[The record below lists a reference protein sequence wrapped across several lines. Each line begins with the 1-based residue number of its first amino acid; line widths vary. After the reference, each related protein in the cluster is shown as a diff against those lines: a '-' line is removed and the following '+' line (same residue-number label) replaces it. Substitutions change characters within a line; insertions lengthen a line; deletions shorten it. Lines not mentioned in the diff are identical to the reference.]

1 MADLKNYYLGLDIG
15 TDSVGYAVTDEDYN
29 LLKFRG
35 EPMWGTHLF
44 EAANQASERRAFRT
58 ARRRLDRRQHRV
70 KLLQELFAV
79 EIGKLDP
86 RFFLRQA
93 ESALYPED
101 KAERNALFNDADF
114 TDADYHERYPTIHHL
129 IHELM
134 TSDAPHDVRLVY
146 LACAWLV
153 AHRGHF
159 LSNIGTDNIE
169 AVTDFSAVY
178 QDFRDYLIQ
187 QGFAIP
193 WPEAAVSGIENA
205 MKLEAGVTKK
215 AKALAAACFGNRKPP
230 KGGDEDA
237 INCDAL
243 FRAMAGGKVTAE
255 DLFNKPAYAELEN
268 KSFSLDMDDET
279 LERLY
284 AELDEDAEYV
294 RRIKAIYDWSLLVRV
309 LDAGEDGGPHTL
321 SRAKIRV
328 YEQHQSDLRWL
339 KAVIRKY
346 APGQYEAVFRDDTPA
361 NYVAYTGHGD
371 GEKTKRVNQELFCKF
386 LRGILKGVQPDEA
399 DAAEFNAALARI
411 EDNTFMPK
419 QKNGDNR
426 VIPHQLYWY
435 ELDAL
440 LRRAEGYLP
449 FLAEAD
455 ESGITVSEKI
465 RSVFLFRVPYYV
477 GPLGHEGDERN
488 HWVVRKPGRILPWN
502 FDEMVDR
509 DASEQA
515 FIKNLI
521 GSCTYLPGE
530 KVLPRESMLYHRFSV
545 LNEINKIKVNGTPI
559 TVAQKQ
565 AIYDGLFARQPK
577 VTQKR
582 LRDFM
587 IAGGMMGREDELT
600 GVDAQIKSN
609 LKPNHDFKRLLDS
622 GALTEADAEA
632 IIEHRTFTEDKS
644 RFRRWLI
651 AEYPALPEAD
661 IRYICS
667 LSYRDFGRLS
677 RRLLA
682 ELEGIDYRT
691 GEITTVIRALWETND
706 NLMEILQSDRYN
718 FKKVVEEEQQRFYQE
733 HPQSIA
739 ERLQEMYVP
748 AAVRRPVLRALEVV
762 KEVVK
767 ARGYAPER
775 FFIEVTRGA
784 TPEQKGKRTLTRK
797 SQLMALYAQCRDED
811 VAPLRAQL
819 EAMGEAADA
828 RLQSERLY
836 LYYLQLGRCM
846 YTGKPIDLD
855 RLMNDK
861 LYDVDHIYPQSLV
874 KDDSIQNNKALV
886 ISEENGR
893 KGNGLVRPEV
903 QRAMRPFW
911 EHLKSLG
918 LVNDE
923 KLRRLTRVSPFTADE
938 KWGFISRQLTETS
951 QSTKAVATLLN
962 QLYPDSEIVYVKAR
976 LASDFRQEFDRIKSR
991 DFNDLHHAKDAY
1003 LNIVVGNVYHE
1014 RFSKSWFNPDMEYT
1028 LNMKPMFTRPVV
1040 CRGKTVWGGA
1050 PMLERVKATLLRNNA
1065 HFTRYA
1071 FRRQGGLFDQQPVK
1085 KGPGLV
1091 PLKQGLD
1098 TEKYG
1103 GYNKAAIS
1111 FFALAAF
1118 TAGKKRDV
1126 MFLPVE
1132 LRIADAYLADPD
1144 FRQRYALE
1152 KIAKIT
1158 GKPVQRVEFP
1168 MGDRIIRINTVLSL
1182 DGFRACITGNSS
1194 YGSKIVVSGQISF
1207 SADYEIER
1215 YIKRLRSLVDKLS
1228 NNPRYVFSTV
1238 TNKVTKEENQRLYDL
1253 YLYKLQ
1259 NTIYSRRPNH
1269 PLEAAQKGRNKFLKL
1284 TEVEQASVLLSLH
1297 TVFGRLAGGTDLSL
1311 IGGVKKA
1318 AASQKSAYLSNWQKV
1333 NSDVRIIDQSATG
1346 LWETRSRNLLE
1357 LL

>member
-1 MADLKNYYLGLDIG
+1 MADLKKYYLGLDIG
-15 TDSVGYAVTDEDYN
+15 TDSVGYAVTDENYN

-86 RFFLRQA
+86 RFFIRQA

-101 KAERNALFNDADF
+101 KAERYALFNDSGY
-114 TDADYHERYPTIHHL
+114 TDADYHRDYPTIHHL
-129 IHELM
+129 IDELM
-134 TSDAPHDVRLVY
+134 NSDAPHDVRLVY

-178 QDFRDYLIQ
+178 QDFSDYLIRE
-187 QGFAIP
+187 GYVIP
-193 WPEAAVSGIENA
+193 WPEEAVPAIESA

-215 AKALAAACFGNRKPP
+215 SKVLAAACFGNRKPP

-243 FRAMAGGKVTAE
+243 FRALAGGKVSAE
-255 DLFNKPAYAELEN
+255 DLFNEPAYAELEN

-284 AELDEDAEYV
+284 AELDEDAEFV

-328 YEQHQSDLRWL
+328 YEQHQRDLQWL
-339 KAVIRKY
+339 KAVVRKY
-346 APGQYEAVFRDDTPA
+346 VPGQFDAVFRDDTPA

-371 GEKTKRVNQELFCKF
+371 SEKTKRVNQELFCKF
-386 LRGILKGVQPDEA
+386 LRGVLKSVKPDEA
-399 DAAEFNAALARI
+399 DAAEFSAALARI

-435 ELDAL
+435 ELDAM
-440 LRRAEGYLP
+440 LRRVESYLP
-449 FLAEAD
+449 FLSQAD
-455 ESGITVSEKI
+455 ENGLTVSDKI

-477 GPLGHEGDERN
+477 GPLGREGDRRN
-488 HWVVRKPGRILPWN
+488 HWIVRKPGRILPWN
-502 FDEMVDR
+502 FDELVDR
-509 DASEQA
+509 DASEQE
-515 FIKNLI
+515 FIRRMTNR
-521 GSCTYLPGE
+521 CTYLPGE
-530 KVLPRESMLYHRFSV
+530 DVLPRESMLYHRFTV
-545 LNEINKIKVNGTPI
+545 LNEINNIKVNGAPI
-559 TVAQKQ
+559 TVGQKQ
-565 AIYDGLFARQPK
+565 AIYDELFARHPK

-609 LKPNHDFKRLLDS
+609 LKPIHDFKRLMDS

-632 IIEHRTFTEDKS
+632 IIERRTFTEDKS
-644 RFRRWLI
+644 RFRRWLT
-651 AEYPALPEAD
+651 AAYPALPEAD

-718 FKKVVEEEQQRFYQE
+718 FKEIVEKEQRQHYQE

-748 AAVRRPVLRALEVV
+748 AAVRRPVLRALDVV

-767 ARGYAPER
+767 AKGYAPER

-784 TPEQKGKRTLTRK
+784 MPEQKGKRTLTRK

-923 KLRRLTRVSPFTADE
+923 KLRRLTRVAPFTADE
-938 KWGFISRQLTETS
+938 KRGFIKRQLTETS

-962 QLYPDSEIVYVKAR
+962 QLYPDSEVRYVKAR

-1003 LNIVVGNVYHE
+1003 LNIVVGNVYYE
-1014 RFSKSWFNPDMEYT
+1014 RFSRSWFNPDMDYT

-1040 CRGKTVWGGA
+1040 CRGKAVWGGT
-1050 PMLERVKATLLRNNA
+1050 PMLEKVKATLLRNNA

-1085 KGPGLV
+1085 KAPGLV

-1111 FFALAAF
+1111 FFVLAAF

-1152 KIAKIT
+1152 KIEKIT

-1168 MGDRIIRINTVLSL
+1168 MGDRIIRINTVLSI
-1182 DGFRACITGNSS
+1182 DGYRMCIKNSAS
-1194 YGSKIVVSGQISF
+1194 RGTKITVSGQIPF
-1207 SADYEIER
+1207 SADYATER
-1215 YIKRLRSLVDKLS
+1215 YVKRLRTLIDKREKNTS
-1228 NNPRYVFSTV
+1228 YAFNSEKDKITR
-1238 TNKVTKEENQRLYDL
+1238 EENLRLYDC
-1253 YLYKLQ
+1253 YCDKLQ
-1259 NTIYSRRPNH
+1259 NSIYNKRPNH
-1269 PLEAAQKGRNKFLKL
+1269 PLEILLNSRDRFIALSE
-1284 TEVEQASVLLSLH
+1284 TEQAEVLLNIH
-1297 TVFGRLAGGTDLSL
+1297 TVFGRADRGADLRM
-1311 IGGVKKA
+1311 IGGGSRTAEAKR
-1318 AASQKSAYLSNWQKV
+1318 SYSLSNWKKYYR
-1333 NSDVRIIDQSATG
+1333 DVRIIDQSATG